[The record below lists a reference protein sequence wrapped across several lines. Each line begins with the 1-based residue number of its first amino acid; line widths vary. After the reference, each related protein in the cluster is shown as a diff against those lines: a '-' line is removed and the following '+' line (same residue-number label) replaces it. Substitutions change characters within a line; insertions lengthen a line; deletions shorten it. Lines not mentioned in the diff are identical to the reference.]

1 MVNILQ
7 SLMYGVVKVDKTEAT
22 IAAKMIKDFI
32 VLWGLAIWNNNDT
45 LYYTNNIFYAMNS
58 YTPNNIPRLV
68 SDDLV

>member
-32 VLWGLAIWNNNDT
+32 VL
-45 LYYTNNIFYAMNS
+45 
-58 YTPNNIPRLV
+58 
-68 SDDLV
+68 